1 MNNLKID
8 NGIFP
13 DIMRELNGI
22 TNSGKLVKKVFKF
35 IQENINILESEEYF
49 IEERDLKKEA
59 LIEEI
64 MTKSQEPVFFNSLI
78 LNNNYHIN
86 LKKSTFI
93 IIAFLLDSTFS
104 KGITSLALNMA
115 GFSTK
120 SIQKI
125 NAEEKCLLLDVLK
138 KANDFNYHDQ
148 YCYQKDINCPFQT
161 DYKCHRSS
169 NKIKTLLSS
178 LQEKGVLTNKNGKYA
193 ITF

>member
-22 TNSGKLVKKVFKF
+22 TNSGKLVEKVFKF
-35 IQENINILESEEYF
+35 IQENNNILESEEYF

-59 LIEEI
+59 FIEDI

-125 NAEEKCLLLDVLK
+125 NAEEKCLLLNVLK
-138 KANDFNYHDQ
+138 KANDFNYHAQ
-148 YCYQKDINCPFQT
+148 YCYQKDINCPFQI
-161 DYKCHRSS
+161 DYKCNRSS
-169 NKIKTLLSS
+169 NKIKALLTS

-193 ITF
+193 IIF